1 MNAPTPTPRTLRLHG
16 AASVVD
22 ALIRPHAE
30 PVQRRTGL
38 VLSISRSNAGQG
50 LKELVEGRCD
60 LALASASLEAVV
72 AAARTAGL
80 AGDLPDLRMHVVAT
94 SEVVFVVHPSNP
106 VKALSWEQ
114 LRDIHTGRIGRWSE
128 VGGRDVLIDV
138 VTDAAASATRGL
150 LKQVVLGGAEYGPG
164 ARALAAVKDVN
175 DVVAVTPAAI
185 GGLGLEFVD
194 PARVAVVQTRKI
206 ERPLAFVTR
215 GAPGEDAAAVIEAYR
230 IAAGTS

>member
-1 MNAPTPTPRTLRLHG
+1 
-16 AASVVD
+16 
-22 ALIRPHAE
+22 
-30 PVQRRTGL
+30 
-38 VLSISRSNAGQG
+38 
-50 LKELVEGRCD
+50 
-60 LALASASLEAVV
+60 
-72 AAARTAGL
+72 
-80 AGDLPDLRMHVVAT
+80 MHVVAT